1 MTPFSRSAGAA
12 AMKDPQRR
20 KLTLLIDLEKLNT
33 LNEEGCPACGQKF
46 SLGETAV
53 LACGFWEGAPRIIH
67 ENDAVWDPKT
77 ASFIERK
84 CYESRYS

>member
-1 MTPFSRSAGAA
+1 
-12 AMKDPQRR
+12 MKDPQR
-20 KLTLLIDLEKLNT
+20 KKYTLLIDLEKLNT